1 MEFPA
6 PRVIGH
12 RGAAMH
18 APENT
23 LASFRIARTLGA
35 EWVEFDVQATR
46 DDCPVLIHDAR
57 LERTTDGKGLVAERA
72 AAELARLDAGRWFG
86 ASFRGERLPTLD
98 DALAFLDELRL
109 GAMIEVKAGPGDG
122 PRTMGVVLH
131 CLGARKLRIPCH
143 LSSFDEDAL
152 ARASEERPDIPRAL
166 IVKDVPADWLA
177 RVERL
182 KCGALHAGE
191 RGLTAARVAAVAAKR
206 PLRAYT
212 VNAPARANALFQ
224 WGVAAVFTDCPDVII
239 SAVGHRSG
247 GPAET
252 GSRGSSQK

>member
-6 PRVIGH
+6 PRVIGT
-12 RGAAMH
+12 AARRCGREH
-18 APENT
+18 A
-23 LASFRIARTLGA
+23 R
-35 EWVEFDVQATR
+35 
-46 DDCPVLIHDAR
+46 LIQDRKDAR
-57 LERTTDGKGLVAERA
+57 RRMGRVERPGDARRLPRADPRRA
-72 AAELARLDAGRWFG
+72 ARAHDGRKGPRRRTWPRRSSPGSTPAAGS
-86 ASFRGERLPTLD
+86 AHLFRGERLPTLD
-98 DALAFLDELRL
+98 DALAFLDELHL

-166 IVKDVPADWLA
+166 IVENVPADWLA